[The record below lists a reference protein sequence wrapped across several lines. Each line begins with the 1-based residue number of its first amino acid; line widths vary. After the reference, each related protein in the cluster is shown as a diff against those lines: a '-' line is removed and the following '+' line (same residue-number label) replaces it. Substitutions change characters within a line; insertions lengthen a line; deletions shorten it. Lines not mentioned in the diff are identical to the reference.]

1 MFSLHKLHEHIM
13 YDNVFFMNATD
24 AADQDI
30 EHLKDTLVDIAF
42 QQSTWGQQM
51 PIVWVPLDLQI
62 SDMRAD
68 GVKLITKE
76 KLLERNKSN
85 KEFALNERRVDD
97 FLLVQHSI
105 GKLLYFDEPAL
116 RDFIVIQP
124 SAMVN
129 ILRAFVTDK
138 MFWPEKGPV
147 RDILENLSSTG
158 VLKKTDLFTLWSQP
172 AFKEILTDVRTKE
185 YIIQVLLHLDIL
197 VEPKR
202 YTEKDAAADL
212 FLVPCIVKQ
221 KIPKQMQRNATDD
234 RTLCIAYHLKETVV
248 PSALSFKLIGAAI
261 NIWSLKEEDNRFCL
275 YFQSA
280 IMDADNRN
288 ELHIKVEGQRLFAYL
303 VNDVSKQLISPDLA
317 TTTQECLTLAL
328 ERILQF
334 YPRCFGKQS
343 HHSISDLFEI
353 EVGEMCNGK
362 TCLVPL
368 TDARTKEN
376 WICKNKKIHK
386 TKCPLNWVFEKNK
399 KHCDSNC
406 KGPETKTLDL
416 KPDNHHFV
424 QLARTI
430 GIGDFS
436 NFFIKLGM
444 EKNDLENLNFRY
456 FSNPMDFMLMGLFE
470 WRDKTESNQ
479 MNATF
484 RKLQMALT
492 AIKRQHYLCQVHRED
507 QTLTKIANVGLQDE
521 PSDDVINS
529 LTEKQLIGDCIVHLG
544 IELKLSINS
553 IKATI
558 KNNPRDVYGQF
569 HDLLIKWKSGQVKP
583 TIYRLM
589 VALKNVKA
597 SDGLAYVMKT
607 YDVEPNINASLEQEK
622 KQFDPSLSDLR
633 DILDQMMTKLVI
645 SVDDRR
651 SIEQNTDQENTML
664 DIVIK
669 RGEPN
674 KSMCID
680 VLMQN
685 TGYEDLAE
693 KLMSDSSSSVPP
705 PYKTELQD
713 VPDYKIRLQKNYLE
727 IIKTLNHDQ

>member
-1 MFSLHKLHEHIM
+1 
-13 YDNVFFMNATD
+13 MNATD
-24 AADQDI
+24 AADRDI
-30 EHLKDTLVDIAF
+30 ERLKDTLVDIAF

-97 FLLVQHSI
+97 FLIVQHSI

-172 AFKEILTDVRTKE
+172 AFKEILTDVITKE

-221 KIPKQMQRNATDD
+221 KIPKQMQKNATDD

-430 GIGDFS
+430 GIGDFP

-544 IELKLSINS
+544 IELELSINS

-607 YDVEPNINASLEQEK
+607 YDVEPNINDSLEQEK

-674 KSMCID
+674 KSMCFY

-685 TGYEDLAE
+685 SGYEDLAE
-693 KLMSDSSSSVPP
+693 KLMSVSSSSVPP
-705 PYKTELQD
+705 TTKTELPD
-713 VPDYKIRLQKNYLE
+713 VPAYKIRLQKNYLE
-727 IIKTLNHDQ
+727 IINTLTHHYK